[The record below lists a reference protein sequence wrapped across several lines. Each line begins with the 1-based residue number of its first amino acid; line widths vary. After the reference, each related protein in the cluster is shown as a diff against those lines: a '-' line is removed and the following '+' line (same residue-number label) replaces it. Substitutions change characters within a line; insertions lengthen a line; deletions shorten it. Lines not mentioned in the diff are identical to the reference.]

1 MYNTVTRSS
10 NEYLKT
16 YFDECSSIIDGEKEE
31 TDKNMILLIYFLE
44 NMIIVN
50 GMKKKMM
57 KMMKKMTKKMTKK
70 KRKNLLI

>member
-16 YFDECSSIIDGEKEE
+16 YFDESSSIIDGEKEE

>member
-50 GMKKKMM
+50 GMKKKM
-57 KMMKKMTKKMTKK
+57 TKKMTKK